1 MEGDSKP
8 HNLMHD
14 RRVVRGNTYSTV
26 VVTQVANSTQVST
39 THLKFALTAFHI
51 HVEILSLNFKTM
63 LCCSRELQNRV
74 LVLSSGEVKELWVE
88 VRLGCKHTGDL
99 SQGGEGGYQVRGL
112 TKSRKLNWGIP
123 NRE

>member
-26 VVTQVANSTQVST
+26 VVTQVANRTQV

-74 LVLSSGEVKELWVE
+74 LVLSSGEVKELWAE

-99 SQGGEGGYQVRGL
+99 SQGGEGGCQVQ
-112 TKSRKLNWGIP
+112 SRKLNWGFL
-123 NRE
+123 NGE